1 MDNYI
6 ELRNCIDGVILV
18 FLLGIVLF
26 AAFLLI
32 AQVLLGF
39 RCNKKI
45 EAVLVDVKITK
56 TEDGSQRVAVPH
68 ESRYSKYSS
77 YSYKP
82 KREFVNQKRYRYSYK
97 PVYQYEYDNY
107 SFTREPLNIFDYFDD
122 KVFKKKNYKI
132 GQKCHIYIDPKRP
145 AVCMTKRFSLIN
157 ILGAI
162 LFIVILLLFLCDNNA
177 FRWLKM
183 MF

>member
-1 MDNYI
+1 MEMKI
-6 ELRNCIDGVILV
+6 CISGIVIV
-18 FLLGIVLF
+18 FVLGIVLF
-26 AAFLLI
+26 AVFLI
-32 AQVLLGF
+32 TAQVLLGF

-45 EAVLVDVKITK
+45 EAVLIDVKITK

-162 LFIVILLLFLCDNNA
+162 LFIAIVCFMFLKYN
-177 FRWLKM
+177 
-183 MF
+183 